1 MRIAVIWNE
10 VPDRLR
16 IFLLEPSDLATQ
28 DRILAL
34 HGHLQD
40 YGSTDH
46 LDMEIDW
53 LGRFLESF
61 SPVYDDSGASK
72 TEVIAAADRVVVTG
86 VVF

>member
-1 MRIAVIWNE
+1 
-10 VPDRLR
+10 
-16 IFLLEPSDLATQ
+16 
-28 DRILAL
+28 
-34 HGHLQD
+34 
-40 YGSTDH
+40 
-46 LDMEIDW
+46 MEIDW